1 MTRPYQGPLWLC
13 SSFLGIWL
21 LLQAFPPLSHFI
33 FLAFLSIV
41 LAAAF
46 SLPIEW
52 FARRMPRPLA
62 MLLTLFCLL
71 LILAGVIWIAVPLF
85 VHQFETIVQK
95 APGALERIQAWWK
108 EHTGSEMFSGEG
120 GSARLAQELRS
131 KAGYLLSHA
140 LPIAFGT
147 ASAFIESLALV
158 VTALFLAYQP
168 ETYLKGLLRLFPPAK
183 ENAVREVLAAMGKA
197 LQGWVW
203 GTAISMAIIGGLTGL
218 GLLLVG
224 IENWFALAVL
234 AGFGQ
239 VIPYLGT
246 ILSATPGLA
255 VSLAESPHRA
265 LYALLVYLITHQLEG
280 HLVRPLVMRK
290 TIRIQ
295 PAVLILWQLAFS
307 LGFGFIGLLVATPLL
322 AAVQA
327 AVGIGYVHRVLGWK
341 DAVARTEP
349 IGKDGQDPGP
359 RGRPAHRRG

>member
-1 MTRPYQGPLWLC
+1 MEYPSETFPSAWRPYQGPLIL
-13 SSFLGIWL
+13 SAAFLAAWL
-21 LLQAFPPLSHFI
+21 LLKAFPPLAHFL

-52 FARRMPRPLA
+52 FSRRMPRPLA
-62 MLLTLFCLL
+62 ILLTLLILC
-71 LILAGVIWIAVPLF
+71 LILACVIWIAVPLF

-95 APGALERIQAWWK
+95 APGALARIQAWWK
-108 EHTGSEMFSGEG
+108 EHTGKELFSGAG
-120 GSARLAQELRS
+120 GAARLEQEIRS
-131 KAGYLLSHA
+131 KSGYLLSHA

-147 ASAFIESLALV
+147 ASAFIETLALV
-158 VTALFLAYQP
+158 VTALFLAYHP
-168 ETYLKGLLRLFPPAK
+168 DVYLTGLVRLFPP
-183 ENAVREVLAAMGKA
+183 EREETVRAVLAGMGKA

-203 GTAISMAIIGGLTGL
+203 GTAISMAIIGGVTGL
-218 GLLLVG
+218 GLLFIG

-246 ILSATPGLA
+246 LLSAAPGVA
-255 VSLAESPHRA
+255 VALAESPRRA
-265 LYALLVYLITHQLEG
+265 LYVLLVYLVTHQLEG

-327 AVGIGYVHRVLGWK
+327 AVGIGYVQGVLGWK
-341 DAVARTEP
+341 APARV
-349 IGKDGQDPGP
+349 DPP
-359 RGRPAHRRG
+359 FQRRAQAR

>member
-1 MTRPYQGPLWLC
+1 MGTPANASVSAWRPYQGPLLLC
-13 SSFLGIWL
+13 ASFLGAWL
-21 LLQAFPPLSHFI
+21 LLKAFPPLSRFL

-52 FARRMPRPLA
+52 FSRRMPRPLA
-62 MLLTLFCLL
+62 MLLTLLL
-71 LILAGVIWIAVPLF
+71 LLLMLAGVIWIAVPLF

-95 APGALERIQAWWK
+95 APGALERIQTWWK
-108 EHTGSEMFSGEG
+108 EHTGNELFSGAG
-120 GSARLAQELRS
+120 GAARLEQEVRS
-131 KAGYLLSHA
+131 KSGYLLSHA

-147 ASAFIESLALV
+147 ASAFLETLALV
-158 VTALFLAYQP
+158 VTALFLAYHP
-168 ETYLKGLLRLFPPAK
+168 EVYLTGLVRLFPP
-183 ENAVREVLAAMGKA
+183 EREGTVRDVLSAMGKA

-203 GTAISMAIIGGLTGL
+203 GTAISMAIIGVVTGL
-218 GLLLVG
+218 GLLFIG
-224 IENWFALAVL
+224 IDNWFALAVL

-246 ILSATPGLA
+246 ILSATPGVA
-255 VSLAESPHRA
+255 VALAESPHRA
-265 LYALLVYLITHQLEG
+265 LYVLLVYLVTHQLEG

-327 AVGIGYVHRVLGWK
+327 AVGVGYVDRVLGWK
-341 DAVARTEP
+341 GHAQRDRSV
-349 IGKDGQDPGP
+349 P
-359 RGRPAHRRG
+359 RRA